1 MCSLQEVLN
10 QNYLYCPG
18 GYTIGAKPIAW
29 VAQVDEFGEKPS
41 LKVPKREIFVT
52 ELFTRSDP
60 IWIGDM
66 RTEPIK
72 PFV

>member
-1 MCSLQEVLN
+1 MLDFEKVS
-10 QNYLYCPG
+10 
-18 GYTIGAKPIAW
+18 A
-29 VAQVDEFGEKPS
+29 EKPS
-41 LKVPKREIFVT
+41 WDLAHKEKILKVPKREIFVT

>member
-1 MCSLQEVLN
+1 MAA
-10 QNYLYCPG
+10 
-18 GYTIGAKPIAW
+18 GAK
-29 VAQVDEFGEKPS
+29 G

>member
-1 MCSLQEVLN
+1 MNLLTLQKISRYKN
-10 QNYLYCPG
+10 
-18 GYTIGAKPIAW
+18 
-29 VAQVDEFGEKPS
+29 

>member
-1 MCSLQEVLN
+1 MYILYVVFTKQDLFDLLGQSLGNVLTMFFITTFFKF
-10 QNYLYCPG
+10 C
-18 GYTIGAKPIAW
+18 
-29 VAQVDEFGEKPS
+29 

-60 IWIGDM
+60 IWIGDT
-66 RTEPIK
+66 RIEPIK

>member
-1 MCSLQEVLN
+1 M
-10 QNYLYCPG
+10 LYGFECP
-18 GYTIGAKPIAW
+18 I
-29 VAQVDEFGEKPS
+29 

-52 ELFTRSDP
+52 ELFTRRDP
-60 IWIGDM
+60 IWIGDI